1 MTKADIVEKIYNQ
14 LGITKK
20 DIANVV
26 DMVFTTMREEIL
38 NGNSVKVSGFGNFE
52 VKVRGRRVGRNP
64 KTGEEV
70 IIPPRYVVSFKPSNL
85 FKEEVNA

>member
-1 MTKADIVEKIYNQ
+1 MTKADIVEKIYEK

-38 NGNSVKVSGFGNFE
+38 SGNSVKVSGFGNFE

-64 KTGEEV
+64 KTGDEV
-70 IIPPRYVVSFKPSNL
+70 VIPPRYVVSFKPSHL

>member
-1 MTKADIVEKIYNQ
+1 MTKAAIVEKIYKE

-26 DMVFTTMREEIL
+26 DKVFDLMRDEIL
-38 NGNSVKVSGFGNFE
+38 SKNNVKVSGFGNFD

-64 KTGEEV
+64 KTGEEK
-70 IIPPRYVVSFKPSNL
+70 IIEPRTVVVFRPSQIFKD
-85 FKEEVNA
+85 EVNE

>member
-70 IIPPRYVVSFKPSNL
+70 VIPPRYVVSFKPSNL

>member
-38 NGNSVKVSGFGNFE
+38 SGNSVKISGFGNFE

-70 IIPPRYVVSFKPSNL
+70 VIPPRYVVSFKPSNL

>member
-1 MTKADIVEKIYNQ
+1 MTKADIVEKIYEK

-20 DIANVV
+20 DIAKVV

-38 NGNSVKVSGFGNFE
+38 SGNSVKVSGFGNFE

-64 KTGEEV
+64 KTGDEV
-70 IIPPRYVVSFKPSNL
+70 IIPPRYVVSFKPSHL